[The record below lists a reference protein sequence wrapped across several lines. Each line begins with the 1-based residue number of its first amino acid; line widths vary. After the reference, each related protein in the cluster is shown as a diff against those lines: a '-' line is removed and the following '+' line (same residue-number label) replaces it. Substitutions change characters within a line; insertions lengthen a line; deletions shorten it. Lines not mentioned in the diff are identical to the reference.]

1 MTSSLVPLSSSALSE
16 ELDFSGLLRE
26 SLTVIQGLGGQQ
38 WANLNA
44 SDPGYTILEQL
55 CYALTELG
63 YRAGLPVPTLLAAG
77 NANTLPLSAHGLYSA
92 PDLFPSA
99 ALSIADQ
106 RRMLLDRCTEIANV
120 WFELVTPGRDANSA
134 RTPSRSTSG
143 LYRLVVLPN
152 DANQWYASSG
162 QPSAVSDPLIIK
174 SVQSCYASTR
184 NLCEDVD
191 CIDVLKPHS
200 LVIESLRLLLE
211 PQADPDQVLANVLYQ
226 AGLFLNPE
234 PKRQSLQKRLAS
246 LPVGESLLAGVL
258 PSKGFIADDQLAARP
273 HQLDLARLGQ
283 LISAIDGVIELEDIG
298 FSPGSIPCDSG
309 PSDAIAIPE
318 GFYFRLSLSL
328 ESRLS
333 TVVLL
338 QTSGQVAYNPA
349 RVTRLLASLWRLH
362 RQTYGTRAE
371 AEMLY
376 DLPAATGGDLASY
389 TSLLQQFPAAYQ
401 LNGSDSNAAES
412 STAIAKRRQ
421 LKAYLMIFDQF
432 MADALA
438 QLGCLPQ
445 LFSLRSA
452 GGQTWHARSL
462 ATVTGCDA
470 SLLIANYDKA
480 CESLRQRQD
489 GGLPRQSAILNFL
502 LSLSGQS
509 LTVGL
514 SRGESPACVQFGSP
528 AVVEAQ
534 RLLLSNLPELSRDRG
549 LGMNYRHSI
558 YSDLESRERLL
569 RDVSTEDQFTALERR
584 CSLQALA
591 ISQLHDS
598 DSFELVTEPGAAT
611 FGTLLLGSRSKDV
624 RSCLQPIRPSP
635 AVASLSE
642 PAADSNTLISGQR
655 IYAHLLSNLAV
666 KLNYCV
672 AVSATGSGYDL
683 FCPDTD
689 QGLWLLGTFNDDAAA
704 SQFACRLSEQ
714 ILWHQ
719 HRHSAN
725 IYLIEWTLLRTA
737 MDLPT
742 SSNLQPDQFNQ
753 RVTAVVPQAN
763 SLANNGDS
771 SKAQQDVLRQ
781 TLQQLLPAHVQ
792 LDLVRLGPQAYAQF
806 LEIRRTWL
814 MALADGQADDMAAQ
828 SMRMLRLISPQSIPD
843 PPAPDPSP
851 PSKGFGTVL
860 LTWPQNTQAMGLMLS
875 QPKPEAAIGM
885 LLLLAD
891 SSTGDAANPAA
902 PAALPPT
909 APSIPGVPSIPDRP
923 VDGAA
928 PAAAAERP
936 AIPPPAAQISPVT
949 IPAPSTAASASV
961 AEPAAIS
968 ENPEL
973 SPPPLTGQTP
983 SSAAALA
990 PPSSFAQFTP
1000 IPVSDPNSA
1009 VGGQGQSSAAFS
1021 QTGPAGLASSPAQPL
1036 DAPSLV
1042 GAHHGLGQAVPDPP
1056 TAPMAPGIPQP
1067 AAGPAAGVQPAID
1080 PSGSIQSGAIP
1091 PGQIP
1096 AAVPPAVAP
1105 QAVTPE
1111 AFVPQAP
1118 VPQAVMPPA
1127 PIPQPGVAPAAMYP
1141 PTAPMASGIPQ
1152 PAAGPAAGVQP
1163 AIVPSGSVQSGAIP
1177 PGQIPAAVPPAVAP
1191 QAVTPEAFV
1200 PQAPVPKAVMPPGPI
1215 PQPGVAPAAMY
1226 PPTAPM
1232 APGIPQP
1239 AAGPPGLPQPYAVL
1253 PGPAALPEAAAVAPQ
1268 PTPPPPTPG
1277 QAAWDPSSQQAWP
1290 SATAPWSP
1298 PPGVFDPSVVAQVPA
1313 GQLPPNPAQAPLAAT
1328 VDSSAAGGFAPPAG
1342 GAPQSSQLVPGGM
1355 PSGPVPGTLPETS
1368 QATFAPQ
1375 QPGSLAAVGADPRV
1389 QAPYPMAPATTANDP
1404 AAAGIP
1410 SGQALAAMPVASGP
1424 SNPLMPTPGQA
1435 APPAPVVSSVPAVQ
1449 FSGQPSRPQAVG
1461 LRLPQPAGNE
1471 LLGFCRANR
1480 LEFLLVPLHGAA
1492 YQPPPASG
1500 DLARILSAGLAIMP
1514 ICEPPAQSAGLNEQ
1528 MGYSDALG
1536 SAAVARALALPTGLT
1551 IWFADPR
1558 TESAVVGCDAALT
1571 AYVRG
1576 WGRGL
1581 ADCGYEAGLF
1591 TTGAISLSNQQVS
1604 RFCQLT
1610 SADAEPMPGFSM
1622 RRVQSSIPG
1631 LENYCQPALL
1641 YQILVDRRST
1651 TPIWLCQ
1658 AGPSLT

>member
-851 PSKGFGTVL
+851 PSKSFGTVL

-1042 GAHHGLGQAVPDPP
+1042 GAHHGLGQAVPD
-1056 TAPMAPGIPQP
+1056 
-1067 AAGPAAGVQPAID
+1067 
-1080 PSGSIQSGAIP
+1080 
-1091 PGQIP
+1091 
-1096 AAVPPAVAP
+1096 
-1105 QAVTPE
+1105 
-1111 AFVPQAP
+1111 
-1118 VPQAVMPPA
+1118 
-1127 PIPQPGVAPAAMYP
+1127 
-1141 PTAPMASGIPQ
+1141 
-1152 PAAGPAAGVQP
+1152 
-1163 AIVPSGSVQSGAIP
+1163 
-1177 PGQIPAAVPPAVAP
+1177 
-1191 QAVTPEAFV
+1191 
-1200 PQAPVPKAVMPPGPI
+1200 
-1215 PQPGVAPAAMY
+1215 

>member
-1 MTSSLVPLSSSALSE
+1 MTSSLAPLSASALSE
-16 ELDFSGLLRE
+16 ELDYSGLLRE
-26 SLTVIQGLGGQQ
+26 SLSVIQGLAGQQ

-55 CYALTELG
+55 CYVLTELG

-162 QPSAVSDPLIIK
+162 KPSAVSEPLIVK
-174 SVQSCYASTR
+174 SVQSCYASNR

-200 LVIESLRLLLE
+200 LEIESLRLLLE
-211 PQADPDQVLANVLYQ
+211 PQADPDLVLANVLYQ
-226 AGLFLNPE
+226 AGLYLNPE
-234 PKRQSLQKRLAS
+234 PRRQSLQQRLDS
-246 LPVGESLLAGVL
+246 LPVGESLLSGVL
-258 PSKGFIADDQLAARP
+258 LSKGFIADDQLAARP
-273 HQLDLARLGQ
+273 RQLDLARLGQ
-283 LISAIDGVIELEDIG
+283 LISAIDGVIELEDID

-309 PSDAIAIPE
+309 PSDVTTIPE

-333 TVVLL
+333 AVVLL
-338 QTSGQVAYNPA
+338 KNSGQVAYNPA
-349 RVTRLLASLWRLH
+349 RVTRLLANLWRLH
-362 RQTYGTRAE
+362 RQTYDTRAE
-371 AEMLY
+371 AEVLY
-376 DLPAATGGDLASY
+376 DFPVAAGGDLVSY

-401 LNGSDSNAAES
+401 LNGSDSDAAES

-438 QLGCLPQ
+438 QLGSLSQ
-445 LFSLRSA
+445 LFSLQSA
-452 GGQTWHARSL
+452 GGQTWQTRSL
-462 ATVTGCDA
+462 ATVPGCDA
-470 SLLIANYDKA
+470 SLLIANYDNA

-489 GGLPRQSAILNFL
+489 GGLLRQSAVLNFL

-514 SRGESPACVQFGSP
+514 SRGVSPACVQFGSP

-534 RLLLSNLPELSRDRG
+534 RLLLRNLPELSRDRG

-591 ISQLHDS
+591 TSQLHDS

-666 KLNYCV
+666 KLNYRL
-672 AVSATGSGYDL
+672 AVSATGTGYDL
-683 FCPDTD
+683 ICPDSD
-689 QGLWLLGTFNDDAAA
+689 QDLWLLGTFSDDAAA

-742 SSNLQPDQFNQ
+742 SSNLQPEQFNQ

-763 SLANNGDS
+763 SLASNSDS
-771 SKAQQDVLRQ
+771 SKLQQDILRQ
-781 TLQQLLPAHVQ
+781 TLQPLLPAHVQ

-843 PPAPDPSP
+843 PPAPDPSA

-875 QPKPEAAIGM
+875 QPKPEADIGM

-909 APSIPGVPSIPDRP
+909 APSIPGVPSIPDHP
-923 VDGAA
+923 FEAAA
-928 PAAAAERP
+928 PAAAAERS
-936 AIPPPAAQISPVT
+936 AIPPPAPQISPVT

-990 PPSSFAQFTP
+990 PSSSLAQFTP
-1000 IPVSDPNSA
+1000 TPVSDPNSA

-1021 QTGPAGLASSPAQPL
+1021 QTGPAGLACLPAQPL

-1096 AAVPPAVAP
+1096 AAVL
-1105 QAVTPE
+1105 
-1111 AFVPQAP
+1111 
-1118 VPQAVMPPA
+1118 
-1127 PIPQPGVAPAAMYP
+1127 
-1141 PTAPMASGIPQ
+1141 
-1152 PAAGPAAGVQP
+1152 
-1163 AIVPSGSVQSGAIP
+1163 
-1177 PGQIPAAVPPAVAP
+1177 PAVAP

-1200 PQAPVPKAVMPPGPI
+1200 PQAPVPKAVMQPGPI

>member
-1 MTSSLVPLSSSALSE
+1 MTSSLAPLSASALSE
-16 ELDFSGLLRE
+16 ELDYSGLLRE
-26 SLTVIQGLGGQQ
+26 SLSVIQGLAGQQ

-55 CYALTELG
+55 CYVLTELG

-162 QPSAVSDPLIIK
+162 KPSAVSEPLIVK
-174 SVQSCYASTR
+174 SVQSCYASNR

-200 LVIESLRLLLE
+200 LEIESLRLLLE
-211 PQADPDQVLANVLYQ
+211 PQADPDLVLANVLYQ
-226 AGLFLNPE
+226 AGLYLNPE
-234 PKRQSLQKRLAS
+234 PRRQSLQQRLDS
-246 LPVGESLLAGVL
+246 LPVGESLLSGVL
-258 PSKGFIADDQLAARP
+258 LSKGFIADDQLAARP
-273 HQLDLARLGQ
+273 RQLDLARLGQ
-283 LISAIDGVIELEDIG
+283 LISAIDGVIELEDID

-309 PSDAIAIPE
+309 PSDVTTIPE

-333 TVVLL
+333 AVVLL
-338 QTSGQVAYNPA
+338 KNSGQVAYNPA
-349 RVTRLLASLWRLH
+349 RVTRLLANLWRLH
-362 RQTYGTRAE
+362 RQTYDTRAE
-371 AEMLY
+371 AEVLY
-376 DLPAATGGDLASY
+376 DFPVAAGGDLVSY

-401 LNGSDSNAAES
+401 LNGSDSDAAES

-438 QLGCLPQ
+438 QLGSLSQ
-445 LFSLRSA
+445 LFSLQSA
-452 GGQTWHARSL
+452 GGQTWQTRSL
-462 ATVTGCDA
+462 ATVPGCDA
-470 SLLIANYDKA
+470 SLLIANYDNA

-489 GGLPRQSAILNFL
+489 GGLLRQSAVLNFL

-514 SRGESPACVQFGSP
+514 SRGVSPACVQFGSP

-534 RLLLSNLPELSRDRG
+534 RLLLRNLPELSRDRG

-591 ISQLHDS
+591 TSQLHDS

-666 KLNYCV
+666 KLNYRL
-672 AVSATGSGYDL
+672 AVSATGTGYDL
-683 FCPDTD
+683 ICPDSD
-689 QGLWLLGTFNDDAAA
+689 QDLWLLGTFSDDAAA

-742 SSNLQPDQFNQ
+742 SSNLQPEQFNQ

-763 SLANNGDS
+763 SLASNSDS
-771 SKAQQDVLRQ
+771 SKLQQDILRQ
-781 TLQQLLPAHVQ
+781 TLQPLLPAHVQ

-843 PPAPDPSP
+843 PPAPDPSA

-875 QPKPEAAIGM
+875 QPKPEADIGM

-909 APSIPGVPSIPDRP
+909 APSIPGVPSIPDHP
-923 VDGAA
+923 FEAAA
-928 PAAAAERP
+928 PAAAAERS
-936 AIPPPAAQISPVT
+936 AIPPPAPQISPVT

-990 PPSSFAQFTP
+990 PSSSLAQFTP
-1000 IPVSDPNSA
+1000 TPVSDPNSA

-1021 QTGPAGLASSPAQPL
+1021 QTGPAGLACLPAQPL

-1127 PIPQPGVAPAAMYP
+1127 PIPQPGVA
-1141 PTAPMASGIPQ
+1141 S
-1152 PAAGPAAGVQP
+1152 
-1163 AIVPSGSVQSGAIP
+1163 
-1177 PGQIPAAVPPAVAP
+1177 
-1191 QAVTPEAFV
+1191 
-1200 PQAPVPKAVMPPGPI
+1200 
-1215 PQPGVAPAAMY
+1215 AAMY